1 MALNS
6 ANQPHRVGEM
16 KLSIKLSTFLLL
28 TTAPVIAE
36 ELIVLD
42 EITVTAGYTDT
53 GINETGSS
61 VSVLDQQELQYS
73 SSGIIQAFEN
83 VAGVSMDT
91 SGGLGTLG
99 TISVRGLKQQYI
111 GVRFNGMDIT
121 DPSGTQLS
129 YDFGALTGMGLGQVE
144 FVKGSQSAVFG
155 SEAVGGVINLK
166 TLSSNDEGS
175 RGQLTVDAG
184 SNETYS
190 SSLSYEIVDEKGSAA
205 VSVSRAETAGF
216 SAKKTGAGANEV
228 DPYSGNQVSASFN
241 RELKNN
247 LEFSLSALKSTESI
261 SYDGDFTP
269 LADTIDRDT
278 KVMRG
283 SVGFSLGATIH
294 EVGMTN
300 GDFKRV
306 YSFGTYDSDRKDI
319 EYKGEV
325 AFSGISFTFGA
336 HRSEETIDAVGTEG
350 NDTEEAYFLEAN
362 TSITDEL
369 EVSGTVRQTDSD
381 DFGSNTSYRAAAIY
395 RFNNGVAF
403 RAMGSSGFR
412 APSLY
417 ERYGAFGAGNIN
429 LKPEESE
436 TQEIG
441 VEKVYQSGS
450 SVRMTIFNTK
460 VDNLIEYDMGTF
472 SYTQATNSRKSQG
485 IEFEG
490 RWLASDTISVDG
502 SYAYVD
508 AKTGTEI
515 AARVPGHDLSLSIS
529 ANISPKINSN
539 LEINHIMDYKDT
551 VSGSLVD
558 MPDYTVT
565 NLAVSYDMANN
576 LLGYVRIQDLM
587 DTDYETVKDFNT
599 GGRQIFSGIRATF

>member
-1 MALNS
+1 
-6 ANQPHRVGEM
+6 M
-16 KLSIKLSTFLLL
+16 KYYIKLSTFLLL
-28 TTAPVIAE
+28 STSPVFAE
-36 ELIVLD
+36 ELILLD

-53 GINETGSS
+53 GINETGAS

-73 SSGIIQAFEN
+73 SSGIVQAFEN

-91 SGGLGTLG
+91 TGGLGALA

-129 YDFGALTGMGLGQVE
+129 YDLGALTGMGLGQVE
-144 FVKGSQSAVFG
+144 FVKGSQSAIFG

-166 TLSSNDEGS
+166 TLSSNEEGS
-175 RGQLTVDAG
+175 RGQFTADLG

-190 SSLSYEIVDEKGSAA
+190 SSLSYEKVDEKGSAA
-205 VSVSRAETAGF
+205 VSISRAETAGF

-228 DPYSGNQVSASFN
+228 DPYSGNQISVSFD
-241 RELKNN
+241 RKLKNN
-247 LEFSLSALKSTESI
+247 LNFSLSALKSAESI

-269 LADTIDRDT
+269 LTDTIDRDT
-278 KVMRG
+278 TVMRG
-283 SVGFSLGATIH
+283 SLAFNLGATSH
-294 EVGMTN
+294 EVGITN

-306 YSFGTYDSDRKDI
+306 YSFGTYDSDRRDV
-319 EYKGEV
+319 EYKGEA

-336 HRSEETIDAVGTEG
+336 HRSEETIDAVGTTG
-350 NDTEEAYFLEAN
+350 DDTEGAYFLEAN

-369 EVSGTVRQTDSD
+369 EISATARQTDSD
-381 DFGSNTSYRAAAIY
+381 DFGSNTSYRTAAIY
-395 RFNNGVAF
+395 RLNNGVAF
-403 RAMGSSGFR
+403 RTMVSSGFR

-429 LKPEESE
+429 LKPEESG

-450 SVRMTIFNTK
+450 SIRMTIFNTN

-485 IEFEG
+485 VEFEG
-490 RWLASDTISVDG
+490 KWLAYDRISFDG

-508 AKTGTEI
+508 AKTGTEV
-515 AARVPGHDLSLSIS
+515 AARVPKHDLSLSIS

-565 NLAVSYDMANN
+565 NLAVSYDMPNN
-576 LLGYVRIQDLM
+576 LTGYVRIQDLM

-599 GGRQIFSGIRATF
+599 GGRQIFAGIRATF

>member
-1 MALNS
+1 
-6 ANQPHRVGEM
+6 M
-16 KLSIKLSTFLLL
+16 KFSIKLSTFLLL
-28 TTAPVIAE
+28 TAAPVIAE
-36 ELIVLD
+36 ELTVLD

-61 VSVLDQQELQYS
+61 VSVMDQKELQYS
-73 SSGIIQAFEN
+73 SSGIVQAFEN

-91 SGGLGTLG
+91 TGGLGALA
-99 TISVRGLKQQYI
+99 TISVRGLKQQYV

-144 FVKGSQSAVFG
+144 FVKGSQSAIFG

-166 TLSSNDEGS
+166 TLSSNEEGS
-175 RGQLTVDAG
+175 RGQFTVDAG

-190 SSLSYEIVDEKGSAA
+190 SSLSYERVDQKGSAA
-205 VSVSRAETAGF
+205 VSISRAETAGF

-228 DPYSGNQVSASFN
+228 DPYSGNQTSVSFN
-241 RELKNN
+241 RELKSN
-247 LEFSLSALKSTESI
+247 LDFSLSALKSVESV

-278 KVMRG
+278 TVMRG
-283 SVGFSLGATIH
+283 SLGFSLGATSH

-306 YSFGTYDSDRKDI
+306 YSFGTYDSDRKDV

-336 HRSEETIDAVGTEG
+336 HRSEETIDAVGTKG

-381 DFGSNTSYRAAAIY
+381 DFGSNTSYRTAAIY
-395 RFNNGVAF
+395 RLNNGVAF

-490 RWLASDTISVDG
+490 KWLASDTISVDG

-508 AKTGTEI
+508 AKTGTKV
-515 AARVPGHDLSLSIS
+515 AARVPGHDLSISIS
-529 ANISPKINSN
+529 ANISSKINSN

-565 NLAVSYDMANN
+565 NLAVSYDMSNN

-599 GGRQIFSGIRATF
+599 GGQQIFVGIRATF

>member
-1 MALNS
+1 
-6 ANQPHRVGEM
+6 M
-16 KLSIKLSTFLLL
+16 KFSIKLSTFLLL

-91 SGGLGTLG
+91 TGGLGALG
-99 TISVRGLKQQYI
+99 TISVRGLKQQYV

-166 TLSSNDEGS
+166 TLSSNEEGS
-175 RGQLTVDAG
+175 RGQFTVDAG

-190 SSLSYEIVDEKGSAA
+190 SSLSYERVDQKGSAA
-205 VSVSRAETAGF
+205 VSISRAETAGF

-228 DPYSGNQVSASFN
+228 DPYSGNQVSVSLN

-247 LEFSLSALKSTESI
+247 LDFSLSALKSAESI

-278 KVMRG
+278 TVMRG
-283 SVGFSLGATIH
+283 SIGFSLGSTSH

-306 YSFGTYDSDRKDI
+306 YSFGTYDSDRKDV

-325 AFSGISFTFGA
+325 SFSGISFTFGA
-336 HRSEETIDAVGTEG
+336 HRSEETIDAVGTKG

-381 DFGSNTSYRAAAIY
+381 DFGSNTSYRTAAIY
-395 RFNNGVAF
+395 RLNNGVAF

-460 VDNLIEYDMGTF
+460 VDNLIEYDTGTF

-490 RWLASDTISVDG
+490 KWLASDTISVDG

-508 AKTGTEI
+508 AKTGTEV
-515 AARVPGHDLSLSIS
+515 AARVPGHDLSISIS

-565 NLAVSYDMANN
+565 NLAVSYDMSKN
-576 LLGYVRIQDLM
+576 LIGYVRIQDLM

-599 GGRQIFSGIRATF
+599 GGRQIFAGIRATF

>member
-1 MALNS
+1 
-6 ANQPHRVGEM
+6 M
-16 KLSIKLSTFLLL
+16 KFSIKLSTFLLL

-53 GINETGSS
+53 GISETGSS

-73 SSGIIQAFEN
+73 SSGIVQAFEN

-91 SGGLGTLG
+91 TGGLGALA

-121 DPSGTQLS
+121 DPSGTQLT
-129 YDFGALTGMGLGQVE
+129 YDFGALTSMGLGQVE

-166 TLSSNDEGS
+166 TLSSNEEGS
-175 RGQLTVDAG
+175 RGQFMVEAG

-190 SSLSYEIVDEKGSAA
+190 SSLSYERVDQKGSAA
-205 VSVSRAETAGF
+205 VSISRAETAGF
-216 SAKKTGAGANEV
+216 SARKTFASTAPSPGQVDNEA
-228 DPYSGNQVSASFN
+228 DPYSGNQISVSFN
-241 RELKNN
+241 REMTNN
-247 LEFSLSALKSTESI
+247 LAISLSALKSDESI
-261 SYDGDFTP
+261 NYDGDFSP
-269 LADTIDRDT
+269 LNDTIDRDT
-278 KVMRG
+278 TVMRG
-283 SVGFSLGATIH
+283 SVAFSLGASSH
-294 EVGMTN
+294 EIGMTN

-306 YSFGTYDSDRKDI
+306 YTFGKYDSDRRDFD
-319 EYKGEV
+319 YKGE
-325 AFSGISFTFGA
+325 AAISGVSFTFGA
-336 HRSEETIDAVGTEG
+336 HQSEETIDAVGDKG
-350 NDTEEAYFLEAN
+350 NDKETAYFLEAN
-362 TSITDEL
+362 TSLTDEL
-369 EVSGTVRQTDSD
+369 EISGTVRQTDSD
-381 DFGSNTSYRAAAIY
+381 DFGSNTSYRTAAIY
-395 RFNNGVAF
+395 RLNNGVAF
-403 RAMGSSGFR
+403 RAMSSSGFR

-417 ERYGAFGAGNIN
+417 ERYAGWGGNKN

-441 VEKVYQSGS
+441 IEKVYQSGS
-450 SVRMTIFNTK
+450 SVRMTAFNTS
-460 VDNLIEYDMGTF
+460 VDNLIEYSGG
-472 SYTQATNSRKSQG
+472 YTQSTNSRKSQG

-490 RWLASDTISVDG
+490 KWLASDTISVDG
-502 SYAYVD
+502 TYTYVD
-508 AKTGTEI
+508 AKNGTKV
-515 AARVPGHDLSLSIS
+515 AARVPGHDFSLSIF
-529 ANISPKINSN
+529 ANITPKINSN

-565 NLAVSYDMANN
+565 NLAVSYDMSNN

-587 DTDYETVKDFNT
+587 DTDYQTVKDFNT
-599 GGRQIFSGIRATF
+599 GGRQIFAGIRATF

>member
-1 MALNS
+1 
-6 ANQPHRVGEM
+6 M
-16 KLSIKLSTFLLL
+16 KFSIKLSTFLLL

-61 VSVLDQQELQYS
+61 VSVLDQQGLQYS

-91 SGGLGTLG
+91 MGGLGALA
-99 TISVRGLKQQYI
+99 TISVRGLKQQYV

-129 YDFGALTGMGLGQVE
+129 YDFGALTGMGLGQIE

-166 TLSSNDEGS
+166 TLSSNEEGS
-175 RGQLTVDAG
+175 RGQFTVDAG

-190 SSLSYEIVDEKGSAA
+190 SSLSYERVDQQGSAA
-205 VSVSRAETAGF
+205 VSISRAETAGF
-216 SAKKTGAGANEV
+216 SAKKTGAGANEL
-228 DPYSGNQVSASFN
+228 DPYSGNQISVSFN
-241 RELKNN
+241 RELKNKLDFN
-247 LEFSLSALKSTESI
+247 LSALKSAESI

-269 LADTIDRDT
+269 LTDTIDRDT
-278 KVMRG
+278 TVMRG
-283 SVGFSLGATIH
+283 SLGFSLGATSH

-306 YSFGTYDSDRKDI
+306 YSFGTYDSDRKDV

-325 AFSGISFTFGA
+325 VFSGISLTFGA
-336 HRSEETIDAVGTEG
+336 HRSEETIDAVGTKG

-362 TSITDEL
+362 TSVTEEL
-369 EVSGTVRQTDSD
+369 EFSGTVRQTDSD

-395 RFNNGVAF
+395 RLNDGVAF

-460 VDNLIEYDMGTF
+460 VDNLIEYDTGTF
-472 SYTQATNSRKSQG
+472 SYKQATNSRKSQG

-490 RWLASDTISVDG
+490 KWLASDTISVDG

-508 AKTGTEI
+508 AKTGAEV
-515 AARVPGHDLSLSIS
+515 AARVPGHDLSISIS
-529 ANISPKINSN
+529 ANISPKFNSN
-539 LEINHIMDYKDT
+539 LEINHIMDYNDT

-558 MPDYTVT
+558 MPDYTC
-565 NLAVSYDMANN
+565 
-576 LLGYVRIQDLM
+576 LLYTSPSPRDVEESRM
-587 DTDYETVKDFNT
+587 P
-599 GGRQIFSGIRATF
+599 SSA

>member
-1 MALNS
+1 
-6 ANQPHRVGEM
+6 M
-16 KLSIKLSTFLLL
+16 KFSIKLSTFLLL
-28 TTAPVIAE
+28 TAAPVVAE

-99 TISVRGLKQQYI
+99 TISVRGLKQQYV

-166 TLSSNDEGS
+166 TLSSNEEGS
-175 RGQLTVDAG
+175 RGQFTVDAG

-190 SSLSYEIVDEKGSAA
+190 SSLSYEIVDQKGSAA
-205 VSVSRAETAGF
+205 VSISRAETAGF
-216 SAKKTGAGANEV
+216 SAKKTGAGANEA
-228 DPYSGNQVSASFN
+228 DPYSGNQISLSFN

-247 LEFSLSALKSTESI
+247 LDFSLSALKSAESI

-269 LADTIDRDT
+269 LTDTIDRDT
-278 KVMRG
+278 TVMRG
-283 SVGFSLGATIH
+283 SIGFSLGSSSH

-306 YSFGTYDSDRKDI
+306 YSFGTYDSDRKDV

-325 AFSGISFTFGA
+325 SFSGISFTFGA
-336 HRSEETIDAVGTEG
+336 HRSEETIDAVGTKG

-362 TSITDEL
+362 TSISDEL

-381 DFGSNTSYRAAAIY
+381 DFGSNTSYRTAAIY
-395 RFNNGVAF
+395 RINNGVAF

-450 SVRMTIFNTK
+450 SIRMTIFNTK
-460 VDNLIEYDMGTF
+460 VDNLIEYDTGTF

-490 RWLASDTISVDG
+490 KWLASDTISVDG

-508 AKTGTEI
+508 AKTGTEV
-515 AARVPGHDLSLSIS
+515 AARVPEHDLSISIS
-529 ANISPKINSN
+529 ANISSKINSN

-565 NLAVSYDMANN
+565 NLAVSYDMSKN

-599 GGRQIFSGIRATF
+599 GGRQIFAGIRATF

>member
-1 MALNS
+1 
-6 ANQPHRVGEM
+6 M
-16 KLSIKLSTFLLL
+16 KFSIKLSTFLLL

-53 GINETGSS
+53 GISETGSS

-73 SSGIIQAFEN
+73 SSGIVQAFEN

-91 SGGLGTLG
+91 TGGLGALA

-121 DPSGTQLS
+121 DPSGTQLT
-129 YDFGALTGMGLGQVE
+129 YDFGALTSMGLGQVE

-166 TLSSNDEGS
+166 TLSSNEEGS
-175 RGQLTVDAG
+175 RGQFMVEAG

-190 SSLSYEIVDEKGSAA
+190 SSLSYERVDQKGSAA
-205 VSVSRAETAGF
+205 VSISRAETAGF
-216 SAKKTGAGANEV
+216 SARKTFASTAPSPGQVDNEA
-228 DPYSGNQVSASFN
+228 DPYSGNQISVSFN
-241 RELKNN
+241 REMTNN
-247 LEFSLSALKSTESI
+247 LAISLSALKSDESI
-261 SYDGDFTP
+261 NYDGDFSP
-269 LADTIDRDT
+269 LTDTIDRDT
-278 KVMRG
+278 TVMRG
-283 SVGFSLGATIH
+283 SVAFSLGASSH
-294 EVGMTN
+294 EIGMTN

-306 YSFGTYDSDRKDI
+306 YTFGKYDSDRRDFD
-319 EYKGEV
+319 YKGE
-325 AFSGISFTFGA
+325 AAISGVSFTFGA
-336 HRSEETIDAVGTEG
+336 HQSEETIDAVGDKG
-350 NDTEEAYFLEAN
+350 NDKETAYFLEAN
-362 TSITDEL
+362 TSLTDEL
-369 EVSGTVRQTDSD
+369 EISGTVRQTDSD
-381 DFGSNTSYRAAAIY
+381 DFGSNTSYRTAAIY
-395 RFNNGVAF
+395 RLNNGVAF
-403 RAMGSSGFR
+403 RAMSSSGFR

-417 ERYGAFGAGNIN
+417 ERYAGFGGNKN

-441 VEKVYQSGS
+441 IEKVYQSGS
-450 SVRMTIFNTK
+450 SVRMTAFNTS
-460 VDNLIEYDMGTF
+460 VDNLIEYSGG
-472 SYTQATNSRKSQG
+472 YTQSTNSRKSQG

-490 RWLASDTISVDG
+490 KWLASDTISVDG
-502 SYAYVD
+502 TYTYVD
-508 AKTGTEI
+508 AKNGTKV
-515 AARVPGHDLSLSIS
+515 AARVPGHDFSLSIS
-529 ANISPKINSN
+529 ANITPKINSN
-539 LEINHIMDYKDT
+539 LKINHIMDYKDT

-565 NLAVSYDMANN
+565 NLAVSYDMSNN

-599 GGRQIFSGIRATF
+599 GGRQIFAGIRATF

>member
-1 MALNS
+1 
-6 ANQPHRVGEM
+6 M
-16 KLSIKLSTFLLL
+16 KFSIKLSTFLLL

-61 VSVLDQQELQYS
+61 VSVLDQQGLQYS

-228 DPYSGNQVSASFN
+228 DPYSGNQISASFN

-294 EVGMTN
+294 EVGITN

-381 DFGSNTSYRAAAIY
+381 DFGSNTSYRTAAIY

-490 RWLASDTISVDG
+490 KWLASDTISVDG

-508 AKTGTEI
+508 AKTGTKV
-515 AARVPGHDLSLSIS
+515 AARVPGHDLSISIS
-529 ANISPKINSN
+529 ANISSKINSN

-551 VSGSLVD
+551 VSGSLVA

-565 NLAVSYDMANN
+565 NLAVSYDMTNN

-599 GGRQIFSGIRATF
+599 GGRQIFAGIRATF

>member
-1 MALNS
+1 
-6 ANQPHRVGEM
+6 M
-16 KLSIKLSTFLLL
+16 KFSIKLSTFLLL

-53 GINETGSS
+53 GISETGSS

-73 SSGIIQAFEN
+73 SSGIDQAFEN

-91 SGGLGTLG
+91 TGGLGALA

-121 DPSGTQLS
+121 DPSGTQLT
-129 YDFGALTGMGLGQVE
+129 YDFGALTSMGLGQVE

-166 TLSSNDEGS
+166 TLSSNEEGS
-175 RGQLTVDAG
+175 RGQFMVEAG

-190 SSLSYEIVDEKGSAA
+190 SSLSYERVDQKGSAA
-205 VSVSRAETAGF
+205 VSISRAETAGF
-216 SAKKTGAGANEV
+216 SARKTFASTAPSPGQVDNEA
-228 DPYSGNQVSASFN
+228 DPYSGNQISVSFN
-241 RELKNN
+241 REMTNN
-247 LEFSLSALKSTESI
+247 LAISLSALKSDESI
-261 SYDGDFTP
+261 NYDGDFSP
-269 LADTIDRDT
+269 LTDTIDRDT
-278 KVMRG
+278 TVMRG
-283 SVGFSLGATIH
+283 SVAFSLGASSH
-294 EVGMTN
+294 EIGMTN

-306 YSFGTYDSDRKDI
+306 YTFGKYDSDRRDFD
-319 EYKGEV
+319 YKGE
-325 AFSGISFTFGA
+325 AAISGVSFTFGA
-336 HRSEETIDAVGTEG
+336 HQSEETIDAVGDKG
-350 NDTEEAYFLEAN
+350 NDKETAYFLEAN
-362 TSITDEL
+362 TSLTDEL
-369 EVSGTVRQTDSD
+369 EISGTVRQTDSD
-381 DFGSNTSYRAAAIY
+381 DFGSNTSYRTAAIY
-395 RFNNGVAF
+395 RLNNGVAF
-403 RAMGSSGFR
+403 RAMSSSGFR

-417 ERYGAFGAGNIN
+417 ERYAGFGGNKN

-441 VEKVYQSGS
+441 IEKVYQSGS
-450 SVRMTIFNTK
+450 SVRMTAFNTS
-460 VDNLIEYDMGTF
+460 VDNLIEYSGG
-472 SYTQATNSRKSQG
+472 YTQSTNSRKSQG

-490 RWLASDTISVDG
+490 KWLASDTISVDG
-502 SYAYVD
+502 TYTYVD
-508 AKTGTEI
+508 AKNGTKV
-515 AARVPGHDLSLSIS
+515 AARVPGHDFSLSIF
-529 ANISPKINSN
+529 ANITPKINSN

-565 NLAVSYDMANN
+565 NLAVSYDMSNS

-587 DTDYETVKDFNT
+587 DTDYETIKDFNT
-599 GGRQIFSGIRATF
+599 GGRQIFAGIRATF

>member
-1 MALNS
+1 
-6 ANQPHRVGEM
+6 M
-16 KLSIKLSTFLLL
+16 KFSIKLSTFLLL

-36 ELIVLD
+36 ELILLD

-205 VSVSRAETAGF
+205 VSISRAETAGF

-228 DPYSGNQVSASFN
+228 DPYSGNQISASFN

-283 SVGFSLGATIH
+283 SVGFSLGATTH

-369 EVSGTVRQTDSD
+369 EISGTVRQTDSD
-381 DFGSNTSYRAAAIY
+381 DFGSNTSYRTAAIY

-485 IEFEG
+485 IEFES

-508 AKTGTEI
+508 AKTGTEV
-515 AARVPGHDLSLSIS
+515 AARVPVHDLSLSIS
-529 ANISPKINSN
+529 ANISPKISSN

-599 GGRQIFSGIRATF
+599 GGRQIFAGIRATF

>member
-1 MALNS
+1 
-6 ANQPHRVGEM
+6 M
-16 KLSIKLSTFLLL
+16 KFSIKLSTFLLL

-53 GINETGSS
+53 GISETGSS

-73 SSGIIQAFEN
+73 SSGIVQAFEN

-91 SGGLGTLG
+91 TGGLGALA

-121 DPSGTQLS
+121 DPSGTQLT
-129 YDFGALTGMGLGQVE
+129 YDFGALTSMGLGQVE

-166 TLSSNDEGS
+166 TLSSNEEGS
-175 RGQLTVDAG
+175 RGQFMVEAG

-190 SSLSYEIVDEKGSAA
+190 SSLSYERVDQKGSAA
-205 VSVSRAETAGF
+205 VSISRAETAGF
-216 SAKKTGAGANEV
+216 SARKTFASTAPSPGQVDNEA
-228 DPYSGNQVSASFN
+228 DPYSGNQISVSFN
-241 RELKNN
+241 REMTNN
-247 LEFSLSALKSTESI
+247 LAISLSALKSDESI
-261 SYDGDFTP
+261 NYDGDFSP
-269 LADTIDRDT
+269 LTDTIDRDT
-278 KVMRG
+278 TVMRG
-283 SVGFSLGATIH
+283 SVAFSLGASSH
-294 EVGMTN
+294 EVGITN

-306 YSFGTYDSDRKDI
+306 YSFGKYDSDRRDFD
-319 EYKGEV
+319 YKGE
-325 AFSGISFTFGA
+325 AAISGVSFTFGA
-336 HRSEETIDAVGTEG
+336 HQSEETIDAVGDKG
-350 NDTEEAYFLEAN
+350 NDKETAYFLEAN
-362 TSITDEL
+362 TSLTDEL
-369 EVSGTVRQTDSD
+369 EISGTVRQTDSD
-381 DFGSNTSYRAAAIY
+381 DFGSNTSYRTAAIY
-395 RFNNGVAF
+395 RLNNGVAF
-403 RAMGSSGFR
+403 RAMSSSGFR

-417 ERYGAFGAGNIN
+417 ERYAGFGGNKN

-441 VEKVYQSGS
+441 IEKVYQSGS
-450 SVRMTIFNTK
+450 SVRMTAFNTS
-460 VDNLIEYDMGTF
+460 VDNLIEYSGG
-472 SYTQATNSRKSQG
+472 YTQSTNSRKSQG

-490 RWLASDTISVDG
+490 KWLASDTISVDG
-502 SYAYVD
+502 TYAYVD
-508 AKTGTEI
+508 AKNGTEV

-565 NLAVSYDMANN
+565 NLAVSYDMSNN

-599 GGRQIFSGIRATF
+599 GGRQIFAGIRATF

>member
-1 MALNS
+1 
-6 ANQPHRVGEM
+6 M
-16 KLSIKLSTFLLL
+16 KFSIKLSAFLLL
-28 TTAPVIAE
+28 TAAPVVAE

-166 TLSSNDEGS
+166 TLSSNEEGS
-175 RGQLTVDAG
+175 RGQFTVEAG

-190 SSLSYEIVDEKGSAA
+190 SSLSYERVDQKGSAA
-205 VSVSRAETAGF
+205 VSISRAETAGF
-216 SAKKTGAGANEV
+216 SARKTFASTAPSPGQVDNEA
-228 DPYSGNQVSASFN
+228 DPYSGNQISVSFN
-241 RELKNN
+241 REMTNN
-247 LEFSLSALKSTESI
+247 LAISLSALKSDESI
-261 SYDGDFTP
+261 NYDGDFSP
-269 LADTIDRDT
+269 LTDTIDRDT
-278 KVMRG
+278 TVMRG
-283 SVGFSLGATIH
+283 SVAFSLGASSH
-294 EVGMTN
+294 EIGMTN

-306 YSFGTYDSDRKDI
+306 YTFGKYDSDRRDFD
-319 EYKGEV
+319 YKGE
-325 AFSGISFTFGA
+325 AAISGVSFTFGA
-336 HRSEETIDAVGTEG
+336 HQSEETIDAVGDKG
-350 NDTEEAYFLEAN
+350 NDKETAYFLEAN
-362 TSITDEL
+362 TSLTDEL
-369 EVSGTVRQTDSD
+369 EISGTVRQTDSD
-381 DFGSNTSYRAAAIY
+381 DFGSNTSYRTAAIY
-395 RFNNGVAF
+395 RLNNGVAF
-403 RAMGSSGFR
+403 RAMSSSGFR

-417 ERYGAFGAGNIN
+417 ERYAGFGGNKN

-441 VEKVYQSGS
+441 IEKVYQSGS
-450 SVRMTIFNTK
+450 SVRMTAFNTS
-460 VDNLIEYDMGTF
+460 VDNLIEYSGG
-472 SYTQATNSRKSQG
+472 YTQSTNSRKSQG

-490 RWLASDTISVDG
+490 KWLASDTISVDG
-502 SYAYVD
+502 TYTYVD
-508 AKTGTEI
+508 AKNGTKV
-515 AARVPGHDLSLSIS
+515 AARVPGHDFSLSIS
-529 ANISPKINSN
+529 ANITPKINSN

-599 GGRQIFSGIRATF
+599 GGRQIFAGIRATF

>member
-1 MALNS
+1 
-6 ANQPHRVGEM
+6 M
-16 KLSIKLSTFLLL
+16 KFSIKLSTFLLL

-53 GINETGSS
+53 GINETGAS
-61 VSVLDQQELQYS
+61 VSVLDQQELRYS
-73 SSGIIQAFEN
+73 SSGIVQTFEN

-91 SGGLGTLG
+91 TGGLGALG
-99 TISVRGLKQQYI
+99 TISVRGLKQQYV

-166 TLSSNDEGS
+166 TLSSNEEGS
-175 RGQLTVDAG
+175 RGQFTIDAG

-190 SSLSYEIVDEKGSAA
+190 SSLSYEKVDDKGSAA
-205 VSVSRAETAGF
+205 ISISRAETAGF

-228 DPYSGNQVSASFN
+228 DPYSGNQVSLSFN
-241 RELKNN
+241 REVKNN
-247 LEFSLSALKSTESI
+247 LEFSLSALKSAESI

-278 KVMRG
+278 TVMRG
-283 SVGFSLGATIH
+283 SVAFDLGRTSH
-294 EVGMTN
+294 EVGITN

-306 YSFGTYDSDRKDI
+306 YSFGTYDSDRRDI
-319 EYKGEV
+319 EYKGE
-325 AFSGISFTFGA
+325 AALSGVSFTFGA
-336 HRSEETIDAVGTEG
+336 HRSKETIDAVGTKG
-350 NDTEEAYFLEAN
+350 NDTEEAYFLEAI

-369 EVSGTVRQTDSD
+369 EISGTARQTDSD
-381 DFGSNTSYRAAAIY
+381 DFGSNTSYRTAAIY
-395 RFNNGVAF
+395 RLGNGVAL

-441 VEKVYQSGS
+441 VEKVYKKGS
-450 SVRMTIFNTK
+450 SVRITMFNTN
-460 VDNLIEYDMGTF
+460 VDNLIEYDTGTF

-485 IEFEG
+485 IELEG
-490 RWLASDTISVDG
+490 KWLASDTISVDG

-508 AKTGTEI
+508 AKTGTEV
-515 AARVPGHDLSLSIS
+515 AARVPEHDLSLSIS
-529 ANISPKINSN
+529 SNISPKVNSN
-539 LEINHIMDYKDT
+539 LEINHIMGYKDT

-565 NLAVSYDMANN
+565 NLAVSYDISNN

-599 GGRQIFSGIRATF
+599 GGRQIFAGIRATF

>member
-1 MALNS
+1 
-6 ANQPHRVGEM
+6 M
-16 KLSIKLSTFLLL
+16 KFSIKLSTFLLL
-28 TTAPVIAE
+28 TAAPVVAE

-144 FVKGSQSAVFG
+144 FVKGSQSAIFG

-166 TLSSNDEGS
+166 TLSSNEEGS
-175 RGQLTVDAG
+175 RGQFTVDAG

-190 SSLSYEIVDEKGSAA
+190 SSLSYERVDQKGSAA
-205 VSVSRAETAGF
+205 VSISRAETAGF
-216 SAKKTGAGANEV
+216 SAKKTGAGANEL
-228 DPYSGNQVSASFN
+228 DPYSGNQISVSFN

-247 LEFSLSALKSTESI
+247 LDFTLSALKSAESI

-278 KVMRG
+278 TVMRG
-283 SVGFSLGATIH
+283 SLGFSLGATNH
-294 EVGMTN
+294 EVGLTN

-306 YSFGTYDSDRKDI
+306 YSFGTYDSDRKDV

-336 HRSEETIDAVGTEG
+336 HRSEETIDAVGTKG

-369 EVSGTVRQTDSD
+369 EISGTVRQTGSD
-381 DFGSNTSYRAAAIY
+381 EFGSNTSYRSAAIY
-395 RFNNGVAF
+395 RLNKGVAL
-403 RAMGSSGFR
+403 RAMISSGFR

-417 ERYGAFGAGNIN
+417 ERYAPFGDGNIN

-441 VEKVYQSGS
+441 VEKVYQTGS
-450 SVRMTIFNTK
+450 SLRMTVFNTS
-460 VDNLIEYDMGTF
+460 VDNLIEYSGGYIQ
-472 SYTQATNSRKSQG
+472 STNSRKSQG
-485 IEFEG
+485 IELEG
-490 RWLASDTISVDG
+490 KWLASDTISVDG
-502 SYAYVD
+502 SYAFVD
-508 AKTGTEI
+508 AKTGAEA
-515 AARVPGHDLSLSIS
+515 AARVPAHDLSLSIS
-529 ANISPKINSN
+529 ANITPKINSN
-539 LEINHIMDYKDT
+539 LKINHIMDYKDT

-565 NLAVSYDMANN
+565 NLAVSYDMSNN

-599 GGRQIFSGIRATF
+599 GGRQIFAGIRATF

>member
-1 MALNS
+1 
-6 ANQPHRVGEM
+6 M
-16 KLSIKLSTFLLL
+16 KFSIKLSTFLLL

-53 GINETGSS
+53 GISETGSS

-73 SSGIIQAFEN
+73 SSGIVQAFEN

-91 SGGLGTLG
+91 TGGLGALA

-121 DPSGTQLS
+121 DPSGTQLT
-129 YDFGALTGMGLGQVE
+129 YDFGALTSMGLGQVE

-166 TLSSNDEGS
+166 TLSSNEEGS
-175 RGQLTVDAG
+175 RGQFTVEAG

-190 SSLSYEIVDEKGSAA
+190 SSLSYERVDQKGSAA
-205 VSVSRAETAGF
+205 VSISRAETAGF
-216 SAKKTGAGANEV
+216 SARKTFASTAPSPGQVDNEA
-228 DPYSGNQVSASFN
+228 DPYSGNQISVSFN
-241 RELKNN
+241 REMTNN
-247 LEFSLSALKSTESI
+247 LAISLAALKSDESI
-261 SYDGDFTP
+261 NYDGDFSP
-269 LADTIDRDT
+269 LTDTIDRDT
-278 KVMRG
+278 TVMRG
-283 SVGFSLGATIH
+283 SVAFSLGASSH
-294 EVGMTN
+294 EIGMTN

-306 YSFGTYDSDRKDI
+306 YTFGKYDSDRRDFD
-319 EYKGEV
+319 YKGE
-325 AFSGISFTFGA
+325 AAISGVSFTFGA
-336 HRSEETIDAVGTEG
+336 HQSEETIDAVGDKG
-350 NDTEEAYFLEAN
+350 NDKETAYFLEAN
-362 TSITDEL
+362 TSLTDEL
-369 EVSGTVRQTDSD
+369 EISGTVRQTDSD
-381 DFGSNTSYRAAAIY
+381 DFGSNTSYRTAAIY
-395 RFNNGVAF
+395 RLNNGVAF
-403 RAMGSSGFR
+403 RAMSSSGFR

-417 ERYGAFGAGNIN
+417 ERYAGWGGNKN

-441 VEKVYQSGS
+441 IEKVYQSGS
-450 SVRMTIFNTK
+450 SVRMTAFNTS
-460 VDNLIEYDMGTF
+460 VDNLIEYSGG
-472 SYTQATNSRKSQG
+472 YTQSTNSRKSQG

-490 RWLASDTISVDG
+490 KWLASDTISVDG
-502 SYAYVD
+502 TYAYVD
-508 AKTGTEI
+508 AKNGTEV

-539 LEINHIMDYKDT
+539 LEINHIKDYKDT

-565 NLAVSYDMANN
+565 NLAVSYDMSNN

-599 GGRQIFSGIRATF
+599 GGRQIFAGIRATF

>member
-1 MALNS
+1 
-6 ANQPHRVGEM
+6 M
-16 KLSIKLSTFLLL
+16 KFSIKLSAFLLL

-53 GINETGSS
+53 GINETGAS
-61 VSVLDQQELQYS
+61 VSVLDQQELRYS
-73 SSGIIQAFEN
+73 SSGIVQTFEN

-91 SGGLGTLG
+91 TGGLGALG
-99 TISVRGLKQQYI
+99 TISVRGLKQQYV

-166 TLSSNDEGS
+166 TLSSNEEGS
-175 RGQLTVDAG
+175 RGQFTIDAG

-190 SSLSYEIVDEKGSAA
+190 SSLSYEKVDDKGSAA
-205 VSVSRAETAGF
+205 ISISRAETAGF

-228 DPYSGNQVSASFN
+228 DPYSGNQVSLSFN
-241 RELKNN
+241 REVKNN
-247 LEFSLSALKSTESI
+247 LEFSLSALKSAESI

-278 KVMRG
+278 TVMRG
-283 SVGFSLGATIH
+283 SAAFDLGRTSH
-294 EVGMTN
+294 EVGITN

-306 YSFGTYDSDRKDI
+306 YSFGTYDSDRRDI

-325 AFSGISFTFGA
+325 ALSGVSFTFGA
-336 HRSEETIDAVGTEG
+336 HRSKETIDAVGTKG
-350 NDTEEAYFLEAN
+350 NDTEEAYFLEAI

-369 EVSGTVRQTDSD
+369 EISGTARQTDSD
-381 DFGSNTSYRAAAIY
+381 DFGSNTSYRTAAIY
-395 RFNNGVAF
+395 RLGNGVAL

-441 VEKVYQSGS
+441 VEKVYKKGS
-450 SVRMTIFNTK
+450 SVRITMFNTN
-460 VDNLIEYDMGTF
+460 VDNLIEYDTGTF

-490 RWLASDTISVDG
+490 KWLASDTISVDG

-508 AKTGTEI
+508 AKTGTEV
-515 AARVPGHDLSLSIS
+515 AARVPEHDLSLSIS
-529 ANISPKINSN
+529 SNISPKINSN
-539 LEINHIMDYKDT
+539 LEINHIMGYKDT

-565 NLAVSYDMANN
+565 NLAVSYDISNN

-599 GGRQIFSGIRATF
+599 GGRQIFAGIRATF

>member
-1 MALNS
+1 
-6 ANQPHRVGEM
+6 M
-16 KLSIKLSTFLLL
+16 KFSIKLSTFLLL
-28 TTAPVIAE
+28 TAAPVIAE

-53 GINETGSS
+53 GINETGSR
-61 VSVLDQQELQYS
+61 VSVMDQKELQYS
-73 SSGIIQAFEN
+73 SSGIVQAFEN

-91 SGGLGTLG
+91 TGGLGALA
-99 TISVRGLKQQYI
+99 TISVRGLKQQYV

-166 TLSSNDEGS
+166 TLSSNEEGS
-175 RGQLTVDAG
+175 RGQFTVDAG

-190 SSLSYEIVDEKGSAA
+190 SSLSYERVDQKGSAA
-205 VSVSRAETAGF
+205 VSISRAETAGF
-216 SAKKTGAGANEV
+216 SAKKTGAGANEL
-228 DPYSGNQVSASFN
+228 DPYSGNQISVSFN

-247 LEFSLSALKSTESI
+247 LDFTLSALKSAESI

-278 KVMRG
+278 TVMRG
-283 SVGFSLGATIH
+283 SIGFSLGATIH
-294 EVGMTN
+294 EVGITN

-381 DFGSNTSYRAAAIY
+381 DFGSNTSYRTAAIY

-490 RWLASDTISVDG
+490 KWLASDTISVDG

-508 AKTGTEI
+508 AKTGTKV
-515 AARVPGHDLSLSIS
+515 AARVPGHDLSISIS
-529 ANISPKINSN
+529 ANISSKINSN

-576 LLGYVRIQDLM
+576 LLGYVRVQDLM

-599 GGRQIFSGIRATF
+599 GGRQIFAGIRATF

>member
-1 MALNS
+1 
-6 ANQPHRVGEM
+6 M
-16 KLSIKLSTFLLL
+16 KFSIKLSTFLLL

-53 GINETGSS
+53 GISETGSS

-73 SSGIIQAFEN
+73 SSGIVQAFEN

-91 SGGLGTLG
+91 TGGLGALA

-121 DPSGTQLS
+121 DPSGTQLT
-129 YDFGALTGMGLGQVE
+129 YDFGALTSMGLGQVE

-166 TLSSNDEGS
+166 TLSSNEEGS
-175 RGQLTVDAG
+175 RGQFMVEAG

-190 SSLSYEIVDEKGSAA
+190 SSLSYERVDQKGSAA
-205 VSVSRAETAGF
+205 VSISRAETAGF
-216 SAKKTGAGANEV
+216 SARKTFASTAPSPGQVDNEA
-228 DPYSGNQVSASFN
+228 DPYSGNQISVSFN
-241 RELKNN
+241 REMTNN
-247 LEFSLSALKSTESI
+247 LAISLSALKSDESI
-261 SYDGDFTP
+261 NYDGDFSP
-269 LADTIDRDT
+269 LTDTIDRDT
-278 KVMRG
+278 TVMRG
-283 SVGFSLGATIH
+283 SVAFSLGASSH
-294 EVGMTN
+294 EIGMTN

-306 YSFGTYDSDRKDI
+306 YTFGKYDSDRRDFD
-319 EYKGEV
+319 YKGE
-325 AFSGISFTFGA
+325 AAISGVSFTFGA
-336 HRSEETIDAVGTEG
+336 HQSEETIDAVGDKG
-350 NDTEEAYFLEAN
+350 NDKETAYFLEAN

-369 EVSGTVRQTDSD
+369 EISGTVRQTDSD
-381 DFGSNTSYRAAAIY
+381 DFGSNTSYRTAAIY
-395 RFNNGVAF
+395 RLNNGVAF
-403 RAMGSSGFR
+403 RAMSSSGFR

-417 ERYGAFGAGNIN
+417 ERYAGFGGNKN

-441 VEKVYQSGS
+441 IEKVYQSGS
-450 SVRMTIFNTK
+450 SVRMTAFNTS
-460 VDNLIEYDMGTF
+460 VDNLIEYSGG
-472 SYTQATNSRKSQG
+472 YTQSTNSRKSQG

-490 RWLASDTISVDG
+490 KWLASDTISVDG
-502 SYAYVD
+502 TYTYVD
-508 AKTGTEI
+508 AKNGTKV
-515 AARVPGHDLSLSIS
+515 AARVPGHDFSLSIF
-529 ANISPKINSN
+529 ANITPKINSN

-565 NLAVSYDMANN
+565 NLAVSYDMSNN
-576 LLGYVRIQDLM
+576 LLGYVRNQDLM

-599 GGRQIFSGIRATF
+599 GGRQIFAGIRATF

>member
-1 MALNS
+1 
-6 ANQPHRVGEM
+6 M
-16 KLSIKLSTFLLL
+16 KYSIKLSTFLLL
-28 TTAPVIAE
+28 TTAPVFAE

-53 GINETGSS
+53 GINETGAS
-61 VSVLDQQELQYS
+61 VSILDEQELQYS

-91 SGGLGTLG
+91 SGGLGTVG
-99 TISVRGLKQQYI
+99 TISVRGLKQQYV

-166 TLSSNDEGS
+166 TLSSNEEGS
-175 RGQLTVDAG
+175 RGQFTIDAG

-190 SSLSYEIVDEKGSAA
+190 SSLSYEKVDEKGSAA
-205 VSVSRAETAGF
+205 ISISRAETAGF

-228 DPYSGNQVSASFN
+228 DPYSGNQVSLSFN
-241 RELKNN
+241 REVKNN
-247 LEFSLSALKSTESI
+247 IEFSLSALKSAESI

-278 KVMRG
+278 TVMRG
-283 SVGFSLGATIH
+283 SVAFDLGRTSH
-294 EVGMTN
+294 EVGITN

-306 YSFGTYDSDRKDI
+306 YSFGTYDSDRRDI
-319 EYKGEV
+319 EYKGE
-325 AFSGISFTFGA
+325 AALSGVSFTFGA
-336 HRSEETIDAVGTEG
+336 HRSKETIDAVGTKG

-369 EVSGTVRQTDSD
+369 EISGTARQTDSD
-381 DFGSNTSYRAAAIY
+381 DFGSNTSYRTAAIY
-395 RFNNGVAF
+395 RLNNGVAF

-441 VEKVYQSGS
+441 VEKVYKKGS
-450 SVRMTIFNTK
+450 SVRITIFNTN
-460 VDNLIEYDMGTF
+460 VDNLIEYDTGTF

-490 RWLASDTISVDG
+490 KWLASDTISVDG

-508 AKTGTEI
+508 AKTGTGV
-515 AARVPGHDLSLSIS
+515 AARIPEHDLSLSIS
-529 ANISPKINSN
+529 SNISPKINSN
-539 LEINHIMDYKDT
+539 LEINHIMGYKDT

-565 NLAVSYDMANN
+565 NLAVSYDISNN
-576 LLGYVRIQDLM
+576 LLGYVRVQDLM

-599 GGRQIFSGIRATF
+599 GGRQIFAGIRATF

>member
-1 MALNS
+1 
-6 ANQPHRVGEM
+6 M
-16 KLSIKLSTFLLL
+16 KFSIKLSTFLFL

-53 GINETGSS
+53 GINETGAS

-73 SSGIIQAFEN
+73 SSGIVQAFEN

-91 SGGLGTLG
+91 TGGLGALA
-99 TISVRGLKQQYI
+99 TISVRGLKQQYV

-144 FVKGSQSAVFG
+144 FVKGSQSAIFG

-166 TLSSNDEGS
+166 TLSSNEEGS
-175 RGQLTVDAG
+175 RGQFTVDAG

-190 SSLSYEIVDEKGSAA
+190 SSLSYERVDQKGSAA
-205 VSVSRAETAGF
+205 VSISRAETAGF
-216 SAKKTGAGANEV
+216 SAKKTGAGANEL
-228 DPYSGNQVSASFN
+228 DPYSGNQISVSFN

-247 LEFSLSALKSTESI
+247 LDFTLSALKSAESI

-278 KVMRG
+278 TVMRG
-283 SVGFSLGATIH
+283 SLGFSLGATNH

-306 YSFGTYDSDRKDI
+306 YSFGTYDSDRKDV

-336 HRSEETIDAVGTEG
+336 HRSEETIDAVGTKG

-381 DFGSNTSYRAAAIY
+381 DFGSNTSYRTAAIY
-395 RFNNGVAF
+395 RLNNGVAF

-490 RWLASDTISVDG
+490 KWLASDTISVDG

-508 AKTGTEI
+508 AKTGTKV
-515 AARVPGHDLSLSIS
+515 AARVPGHDLSISIS
-529 ANISPKINSN
+529 ANISSKINSN

-565 NLAVSYDMANN
+565 NLAVSYDMTNN

-599 GGRQIFSGIRATF
+599 GGRQIFAGIRATF

>member
-1 MALNS
+1 
-6 ANQPHRVGEM
+6 M
-16 KLSIKLSTFLLL
+16 KYSIKLSTFLLL

-53 GINETGSS
+53 GISETGSS

-73 SSGIIQAFEN
+73 SSGIVQAFEN

-91 SGGLGTLG
+91 TGGLGALA

-121 DPSGTQLS
+121 DPSGTQLT
-129 YDFGALTGMGLGQVE
+129 YDFGALTSMGLGQVE

-166 TLSSNDEGS
+166 TLSSNEEGS
-175 RGQLTVDAG
+175 RGQFMVEAG

-190 SSLSYEIVDEKGSAA
+190 SSLSYERVDQKGSAA
-205 VSVSRAETAGF
+205 VSISRAETAGF
-216 SAKKTGAGANEV
+216 SARKTFASTAPSPGQVDNEA
-228 DPYSGNQVSASFN
+228 DPYSGNQISVSFN
-241 RELKNN
+241 REMTNN
-247 LEFSLSALKSTESI
+247 LAISLSALKSDESI
-261 SYDGDFTP
+261 NYDGDFSP
-269 LADTIDRDT
+269 LTDTIDRDT
-278 KVMRG
+278 TVMRG
-283 SVGFSLGATIH
+283 SVAFSLGASSH
-294 EVGMTN
+294 EIGMTN

-306 YSFGTYDSDRKDI
+306 YTFGKYDSDRRDFD
-319 EYKGEV
+319 YKGE
-325 AFSGISFTFGA
+325 AAISGVSFTFGA
-336 HRSEETIDAVGTEG
+336 HQSEETIDAVGDKG
-350 NDTEEAYFLEAN
+350 NDKETAYFLEAN
-362 TSITDEL
+362 TSLTDEL
-369 EVSGTVRQTDSD
+369 EISGTVRQTDSD
-381 DFGSNTSYRAAAIY
+381 DFGSNTSYRTAAIY
-395 RFNNGVAF
+395 RLNNGVAF
-403 RAMGSSGFR
+403 RAMSSSGFR

-417 ERYGAFGAGNIN
+417 ERYAGFGGNKN

-441 VEKVYQSGS
+441 IEKVYQSGS
-450 SVRMTIFNTK
+450 SVRMTAFNTS
-460 VDNLIEYDMGTF
+460 VDNLIEYSGG
-472 SYTQATNSRKSQG
+472 YTQSTNSRKSQG

-490 RWLASDTISVDG
+490 KWLASDTISVDG
-502 SYAYVD
+502 TYTYVD
-508 AKTGTEI
+508 AKNGTKV
-515 AARVPGHDLSLSIS
+515 AARVPGHDFSLSIF
-529 ANISPKINSN
+529 ANITPKINSN

-565 NLAVSYDMANN
+565 NLAVSYDMSNN

-599 GGRQIFSGIRATF
+599 GGRQIFAGIRATF

>member
-1 MALNS
+1 
-6 ANQPHRVGEM
+6 M
-16 KLSIKLSTFLLL
+16 KFSIKLSTFLLL

-53 GINETGSS
+53 GISETGSS

-73 SSGIIQAFEN
+73 SSGIVQAFEN

-91 SGGLGTLG
+91 TGGLGALA

-121 DPSGTQLS
+121 DPSGTQLT
-129 YDFGALTGMGLGQVE
+129 YDFGALTSMGLGQVE

-166 TLSSNDEGS
+166 TLSSNEEGS
-175 RGQLTVDAG
+175 RGQFMVEAG

-190 SSLSYEIVDEKGSAA
+190 SSLSYERVDQKGSAA
-205 VSVSRAETAGF
+205 VSISRAETAGF
-216 SAKKTGAGANEV
+216 SARKTFASTAPSPGQVDNEA
-228 DPYSGNQVSASFN
+228 DPYSGNQISVSFN
-241 RELKNN
+241 REMTNN
-247 LEFSLSALKSTESI
+247 LAISLSALKSDESI
-261 SYDGDFTP
+261 NYDGDFSP
-269 LADTIDRDT
+269 LTDTIDRDT
-278 KVMRG
+278 TVMRG
-283 SVGFSLGATIH
+283 SVAFSLGASSH
-294 EVGMTN
+294 EIGMTN

-306 YSFGTYDSDRKDI
+306 YTFGKYDSDRRDFD
-319 EYKGEV
+319 YKGE
-325 AFSGISFTFGA
+325 AAISGVSFTFGA
-336 HRSEETIDAVGTEG
+336 HQSEETIDAVGDKG
-350 NDTEEAYFLEAN
+350 NDKETAYFLEAN
-362 TSITDEL
+362 TSLTDEL
-369 EVSGTVRQTDSD
+369 EISGTVRQTDSD
-381 DFGSNTSYRAAAIY
+381 DFGSNTSYRTAAIY
-395 RFNNGVAF
+395 RLNNGVAF
-403 RAMGSSGFR
+403 RAMSSSGFR

-417 ERYGAFGAGNIN
+417 ERYAGFGGNKN

-441 VEKVYQSGS
+441 IEKVYQSGS
-450 SVRMTIFNTK
+450 SVRMTAFNTS
-460 VDNLIEYDMGTF
+460 VDNLIEYSGG
-472 SYTQATNSRKSQG
+472 YTQSTNSRKSQG

-490 RWLASDTISVDG
+490 KWLASDTISVDG
-502 SYAYVD
+502 TYTYVD
-508 AKTGTEI
+508 AKNGTKV
-515 AARVPGHDLSLSIS
+515 AARVPGHDFSLSIS
-529 ANISPKINSN
+529 ANITPKINSN

-565 NLAVSYDMANN
+565 NLAVSYDMSNN

-599 GGRQIFSGIRATF
+599 GGRQIFAGIRATF

>member
-1 MALNS
+1 
-6 ANQPHRVGEM
+6 M
-16 KLSIKLSTFLLL
+16 KFSIKLSTFLLL

-61 VSVLDQQELQYS
+61 VSVLDQQGLQYS

-91 SGGLGTLG
+91 TGGLGALA
-99 TISVRGLKQQYI
+99 TISVRGLKQQYV

-166 TLSSNDEGS
+166 TLSSNEEGS
-175 RGQLTVDAG
+175 RGQFTVDAG

-190 SSLSYEIVDEKGSAA
+190 SSLSYERVDQQGSAA
-205 VSVSRAETAGF
+205 VSISRAETAGF
-216 SAKKTGAGANEV
+216 SAKKTGAGANEL
-228 DPYSGNQVSASFN
+228 DPYSGNQISVSFN

-247 LEFSLSALKSTESI
+247 LDFTLSALKSAESI

-269 LADTIDRDT
+269 LTDTIDRDT
-278 KVMRG
+278 TVMRG
-283 SVGFSLGATIH
+283 SLGFSLGATSH

-306 YSFGTYDSDRKDI
+306 YSFGTYDSDRKDV

-336 HRSEETIDAVGTEG
+336 HRSEETIDAVGTKG

-362 TSITDEL
+362 TSVTEEL
-369 EVSGTVRQTDSD
+369 EFSGTVRQTDSD

-395 RFNNGVAF
+395 RLNDGVAF

-460 VDNLIEYDMGTF
+460 VDNLIEYDTGTF

-490 RWLASDTISVDG
+490 KWLASDTISVDG

-508 AKTGTEI
+508 AKTGAEV
-515 AARVPGHDLSLSIS
+515 AARVPGHDLSISIS
-529 ANISPKINSN
+529 ANISPKFNSN

-599 GGRQIFSGIRATF
+599 GGRQIFAGIRATF

>member
-1 MALNS
+1 
-6 ANQPHRVGEM
+6 M
-16 KLSIKLSTFLLL
+16 KFSIKLSTFLLL

-53 GINETGSS
+53 GISETGSS

-73 SSGIIQAFEN
+73 SSGIVQAFEN
-83 VAGVSMDT
+83 VVGVSMDT
-91 SGGLGTLG
+91 TGGLGALA

-121 DPSGTQLS
+121 DPSGTQLT
-129 YDFGALTGMGLGQVE
+129 YDFGALTSMGLGQVE

-166 TLSSNDEGS
+166 TLSSNEEGS
-175 RGQLTVDAG
+175 RGQFTVEAG

-190 SSLSYEIVDEKGSAA
+190 SSLSYERVDQKGSAA
-205 VSVSRAETAGF
+205 VSISRAETAGF
-216 SAKKTGAGANEV
+216 SARKTFASTAPSPGQADDEA
-228 DPYSGNQVSASFN
+228 DPYSGNQISVSFN
-241 RELKNN
+241 REMTNN
-247 LEFSLSALKSTESI
+247 LAISLSALKSDESI
-261 SYDGDFTP
+261 NYDGDFSP
-269 LADTIDRDT
+269 LTDTIDRDT
-278 KVMRG
+278 TVMRG
-283 SVGFSLGATIH
+283 SVAFSLGASSH
-294 EVGMTN
+294 EIGMTN

-306 YSFGTYDSDRKDI
+306 YSFGKYDSDRRDFD
-319 EYKGEV
+319 YKGE
-325 AFSGISFTFGA
+325 AAISGVSFTFGA
-336 HRSEETIDAVGTEG
+336 HQSEETIDAVGDKG
-350 NDTEEAYFLEAN
+350 NDKETAYFLEAN
-362 TSITDEL
+362 TSLTDEL
-369 EVSGTVRQTDSD
+369 EISGTVRQTDSD
-381 DFGSNTSYRAAAIY
+381 DFGSNTSYRTAAIY
-395 RFNNGVAF
+395 RLNNGVAF
-403 RAMGSSGFR
+403 RAMSSSGFR

-417 ERYGAFGAGNIN
+417 ERYAGWGGNKN

-441 VEKVYQSGS
+441 IEKIYQSGS
-450 SVRMTIFNTK
+450 SVRMTAFITS
-460 VDNLIEYDMGTF
+460 VDNLIEYSGG
-472 SYTQATNSRKSQG
+472 YTQSTNSRKSQG

-490 RWLASDTISVDG
+490 KWLASDTISVDG
-502 SYAYVD
+502 TYAYVD
-508 AKTGTEI
+508 AKNGTEV

-565 NLAVSYDMANN
+565 NLAVSYDMSNN

-587 DTDYETVKDFNT
+587 DSDYQTVKDFNT
-599 GGRQIFSGIRATF
+599 GGRQIFAGIRATF

>member
-1 MALNS
+1 
-6 ANQPHRVGEM
+6 M
-16 KLSIKLSTFLLL
+16 KFSIKLSTFLLL

-53 GINETGSS
+53 GISETGSS

-73 SSGIIQAFEN
+73 SSGIVQAFEN

-91 SGGLGTLG
+91 TGGLGALA

-121 DPSGTQLS
+121 DPSGTQLT
-129 YDFGALTGMGLGQVE
+129 YDFGALTSMGLGQVE

-166 TLSSNDEGS
+166 TLSSNEEGS
-175 RGQLTVDAG
+175 RGQFTVEAG

-190 SSLSYEIVDEKGSAA
+190 SSLSYERVDQKGSAA
-205 VSVSRAETAGF
+205 VSISRAETAGF
-216 SAKKTGAGANEV
+216 SARKTFASTAPSPGQVDNEA
-228 DPYSGNQVSASFN
+228 DPYSGNQISVSFN
-241 RELKNN
+241 REMTNN
-247 LEFSLSALKSTESI
+247 LAISLSALKSDESI
-261 SYDGDFTP
+261 NYDGDFSP
-269 LADTIDRDT
+269 LTDTIDRDT
-278 KVMRG
+278 TVMRG
-283 SVGFSLGATIH
+283 SVAFSLGASSH
-294 EVGMTN
+294 EIGMTN

-306 YSFGTYDSDRKDI
+306 YTFGKYDSDRRDFD
-319 EYKGEV
+319 YKGE
-325 AFSGISFTFGA
+325 AAISGVSFTFGA
-336 HRSEETIDAVGTEG
+336 HQSEETIDAVGDKG
-350 NDTEEAYFLEAN
+350 NDKETAYFLEAN
-362 TSITDEL
+362 TSLTDEL
-369 EVSGTVRQTDSD
+369 EISGTVRQTDSD
-381 DFGSNTSYRAAAIY
+381 DFGSNTSYRTAAIY
-395 RFNNGVAF
+395 RLNNGVAF
-403 RAMGSSGFR
+403 RAMSSSGFR

-417 ERYGAFGAGNIN
+417 ERYAGWGGNKN

-441 VEKVYQSGS
+441 IEKVYQSGS
-450 SVRMTIFNTK
+450 SVRMTAFNTS
-460 VDNLIEYDMGTF
+460 VDNLIEYSGG
-472 SYTQATNSRKSQG
+472 YTQSTNSRKSQG

-490 RWLASDTISVDG
+490 KWLASDTISVDG
-502 SYAYVD
+502 TYAYVD
-508 AKTGTEI
+508 AKNGTEV

-565 NLAVSYDMANN
+565 NLAVSYDMSNN

-599 GGRQIFSGIRATF
+599 GGRQIFAGILATF

>member
-1 MALNS
+1 
-6 ANQPHRVGEM
+6 M
-16 KLSIKLSTFLLL
+16 KFSIKLSTFLLL

-53 GINETGSS
+53 GISETGSS

-73 SSGIIQAFEN
+73 SSGIVQAFEN

-91 SGGLGTLG
+91 TGGLGALA

-121 DPSGTQLS
+121 DPSGTQLT
-129 YDFGALTGMGLGQVE
+129 YDFGALTSMGLGQVE

-166 TLSSNDEGS
+166 TLSSNEEGS
-175 RGQLTVDAG
+175 RGQFMVEAG

-190 SSLSYEIVDEKGSAA
+190 SSLSYERVDQKGSAA
-205 VSVSRAETAGF
+205 VSISRAETAGF
-216 SAKKTGAGANEV
+216 SARKTFASTAPSPGQVDNEA
-228 DPYSGNQVSASFN
+228 DPYSGNQISVSFN
-241 RELKNN
+241 REMTNN
-247 LEFSLSALKSTESI
+247 LAISLSALKSDESI
-261 SYDGDFTP
+261 NYDGDFSP
-269 LADTIDRDT
+269 LTDTIDRDT
-278 KVMRG
+278 TVMRG
-283 SVGFSLGATIH
+283 SVAFSLGASSH
-294 EVGMTN
+294 EIGMTN

-306 YSFGTYDSDRKDI
+306 YTFGKYDSDRRDFD
-319 EYKGEV
+319 YKGE
-325 AFSGISFTFGA
+325 AAISGVSFTFGA
-336 HRSEETIDAVGTEG
+336 HQSEETIDAVGDKG
-350 NDTEEAYFLEAN
+350 NDKETAYFLEAN
-362 TSITDEL
+362 TSLTDEL
-369 EVSGTVRQTDSD
+369 EISGTVRQTDSD
-381 DFGSNTSYRAAAIY
+381 DFGSNTSYRTAAIY
-395 RFNNGVAF
+395 RLNNGVAF
-403 RAMGSSGFR
+403 RAMSSSGFR

-417 ERYGAFGAGNIN
+417 ERYAGFGGNKN

-441 VEKVYQSGS
+441 IEKVYQSGS
-450 SVRMTIFNTK
+450 SVRMTAFNTS
-460 VDNLIEYDMGTF
+460 VDNLIEYSGG
-472 SYTQATNSRKSQG
+472 YTQSTNSRKSQG

-490 RWLASDTISVDG
+490 KWLASDTISVDG

-508 AKTGTEI
+508 AKTGTEV
-515 AARVPGHDLSLSIS
+515 AARVPGHDLSISIS

-565 NLAVSYDMANN
+565 NLAVSYDMSNN

-599 GGRQIFSGIRATF
+599 GGRQIFAGIRATF